1 MEEMKLYIVTKSS
14 TDQNIKVGDIIWLS
28 ENRDLY
34 NAMDEVF
41 SNGITVGWL
50 SECEWNV
57 SGTNDFEYKEY
68 NLLYKYL

>member
-50 SECEWNV
+50 SECE
-57 SGTNDFEYKEY
+57 G
-68 NLLYKYL
+68 